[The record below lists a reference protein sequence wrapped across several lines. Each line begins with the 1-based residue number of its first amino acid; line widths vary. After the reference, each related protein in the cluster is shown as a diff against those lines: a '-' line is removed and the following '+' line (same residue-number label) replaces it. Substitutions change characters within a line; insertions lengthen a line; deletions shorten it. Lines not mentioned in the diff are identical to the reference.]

1 MKNIVKKGFSL
12 IELLVVVAI
21 IGILAGIAIVGYN
34 SYVDSAK
41 DSVNEANATQ
51 LARKIAIEKAK
62 PVDFKTNT
70 YEANNNACEA
80 TTVPSSWVSTVALAN
95 AAACYAKLNFTNGT
109 LETTIT
115 NLPAA
120 GKMSV
125 GVDAKVYWR
134 NTADTTTSSK

>member
-51 LARKIAIEKAK
+51 LARKISIEKAK

-70 YEANNNACEA
+70 YSANDQACDG
-80 TTVPSSWVSTVALAN
+80 TTVPQSFTNNAALA
-95 AAACYAKLNFTNGT
+95 ASAACYAQSQNFSN
-109 LETTIT
+109 LETSLTAT
-115 NLPAA
+115 PAA
-120 GKMSV
+120 GNLSV

-134 NTADTTTSSK
+134 NVADTITSSK

>member
-70 YEANNNACEA
+70 YTENDRVCDGA
-80 TTVPSSWVSTVALAN
+80 TVPQSFTSNGALA
-95 AAACYAKLNFTNGT
+95 ASAACYAKSQNFSN
-109 LETTIT
+109 LETALTAT
-115 NLPAA
+115 PAA
-120 GKMSV
+120 GKLSV
-125 GVDAKVYWR
+125 GTDAKVYWR
-134 NTADTTTSSK
+134 NVADTITSSK